1 MNVNAVVITFSWDGK
16 ESHQSLLG
24 SSPGHRYS
32 TRQFQSIGQ
41 CTLILLY
48 LHLFSHKSEH

>member
-41 CTLILLY
+41 CTLLLLY